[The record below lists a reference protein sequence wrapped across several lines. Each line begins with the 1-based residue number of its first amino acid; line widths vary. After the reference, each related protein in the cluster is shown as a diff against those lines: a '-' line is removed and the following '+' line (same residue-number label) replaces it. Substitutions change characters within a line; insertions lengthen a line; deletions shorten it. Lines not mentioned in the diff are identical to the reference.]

1 MGFRGKD
8 GNSVER
14 SDGNMSMCTQ
24 TRYGSKLG
32 LITRDKACR
41 GRDGINWD
49 GGGGRGEGGGQN
61 SDKRKTKSV

>member
-1 MGFRGKD
+1 M
-8 GNSVER
+8 ER

-41 GRDGINWD
+41 GRDGINW
-49 GGGGRGEGGGQN
+49 GGEGGRGEGGGQN
-61 SDKRKTKSV
+61 